1 MMSLGVSIGTNGG
14 GGSEMRN
21 VIPLRGGGGGG
32 FLIKSNQTRNVDD
45 DKNGDWIRRYLCN
58 NIIDK
63 KQIVNVEW

>member
-21 VIPLRGGGGGG
+21 VIPLRGGGGG
-32 FLIKSNQTRNVDD
+32 FLIKSNQTRSVDN
-45 DKNGDWIRRYLCN
+45 DKNDDWIRRYLCN